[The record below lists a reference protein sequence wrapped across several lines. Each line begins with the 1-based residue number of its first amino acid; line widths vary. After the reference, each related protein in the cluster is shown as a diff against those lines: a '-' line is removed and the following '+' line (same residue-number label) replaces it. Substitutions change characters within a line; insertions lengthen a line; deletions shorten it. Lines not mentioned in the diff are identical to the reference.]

1 MYALFKDRQ
10 EAGHMLAD
18 RLRGEADASAL
29 VLALPRGGVPVAFE
43 VAMALGAELDVLP
56 VRKIGVPAQKEL
68 AMGAV
73 AAGGALHVAH
83 DTMRAAHVSQA
94 QFDEVLAHERAELTR
109 REALYR
115 GDRPQPAV
123 EGRTVLLIDDG
134 IATGATMKA
143 AILALRTRH
152 PARIVVGLPVA
163 PSGVEA
169 EFTGIVD
176 AFICI
181 AQPTLFFSVGQH
193 YEDFGEVTDDEVR
206 TLLQR
211 AWSRE

>member
-1 MYALFKDRQ
+1 
-10 EAGHMLAD
+10 MLAD
-18 RLRGEADASAL
+18 RLRGKADASAL

-43 VAMALGAELDVLP
+43 VAMTLGAELDVLP
-56 VRKIGVPAQKEL
+56 VRKIGVPGQREL

-73 AAGGALHVAH
+73 ASGGALYVDR
-83 DTMRAAHVSQA
+83 DTMRAADVSQV
-94 QFDEVLAHERAELTR
+94 QFDEVLAQEQVELTR

-123 EGRTVLLIDDG
+123 EGRTVVVVDDG

-143 AILALRTRH
+143 AILALRARQ
-152 PARIVVGLPVA
+152 PARIVAALPVA
-163 PSGVEA
+163 PSGIET
-169 EFTGIVD
+169 EFIDIADV
-176 AFICI
+176 FVCI

-193 YEDFGEVTDDEVR
+193 YEDFGEITDDQVR

-211 AWSRE
+211 AWSRECR